1 MNAVFYFVFTL
12 VYAMDGAFP
21 ARYDMATVLVY
32 VMDVN
37 DNNPT
42 FAPPSV
48 DITLPENQ
56 SPGVIHNAIATDAD
70 EGPNGDLIYSIT
82 GKHDWWHFM
91 KNNNSS
97 CYKAM
102 LSKSN
107 QHI

>member
-1 MNAVFYFVFTL
+1 MNVVFLALTDFGGKRFISNVFIIIIYLFCFVLTL

-42 FAPPSV
+42 FAPPTF

-82 GKHDWWHFM
+82 GKHD
-91 KNNNSS
+91 
-97 CYKAM
+97 
-102 LSKSN
+102 
-107 QHI
+107 